1 MNKIR
6 TNSYIL
12 GKSDTVNVKSVICE
26 VKMKQ
31 ITRFKF
37 ELPSEGKI
45 FIQNEIKYLL
55 EENNAFGDISEKNY
69 YGALENLTQFGES
82 QIIEN
87 RDISSTFNAQT
98 NGDESHNM
106 DNNLNSELSPGC
118 GVQDS
123 QLENACFGTH
133 SEIGKRVFTECSS
146 AEIQEETKGNTEGR
160 QEIEQSKYKGC
171 FSKESS
177 FDIDLEISNKV
188 QITRTFNSEFKINQ
202 NEKRNSDEIN
212 SDMGPTSFSESEYV
226 PSETSS
232 LLQNE
237 ESDCE
242 STSSTI
248 KEKSDILKKQKND
261 CFVKKN
267 RASKLNLSSLHEKIE
282 EDRNKE
288 NNVEK
293 YGIAISD
300 LDNRKGDLKESFGVQ
315 DHQLENSCSFNSSLS
330 KSSIDYDLNIS
341 HESKVQKRINVQS
354 NILLGR
360 FQKDEQIINEV
371 QYDKADLLYEYR
383 GNECISFDECERADC
398 FSKKDFMFSTTKRK
412 SSEGA
417 NSSSLKTITRKTTKN
432 ESLRNKKTGSTSR
445 KSGILPIK
453 NIHSEINIEIDET
466 FTLDGRRLYDKR
478 SCCFICHAICLK
490 MARHLELKHADE
502 TAVAK
507 LLVMEKKSSQ
517 RRNGFIKLIRA
528 GNFYYNMEVLAA
540 RRGQLMLCRRPDP
553 TQKCKYT
560 DFGPCPHCLGF
571 MAKSHLARHAK
582 SCFSRTGQLTES
594 QSKNIRTESAS
605 IVTSILFN
613 GSEDFRRDILNTF
626 RDDALSGIC
635 RTDDIIIGRGILL
648 YEKHG
653 SSQNELIR
661 QTMRQLARL
670 LTCLRNRNSEYSHKN
685 LAFFL
690 DPTKF
695 DEVIDSVKE
704 LCNAHSKSHQKT
716 EYGIP
721 SLALKI
727 GHSLRKC
734 VAYLRGQA
742 LRVTHS
748 ELDKRLQSFLELLDL
763 EWDVRISS
771 NALSTLTARKIN
783 SASLLPLTSDLIKLN
798 KHIETDIKV
807 FKVLLMNNPN
817 EPTAWNRLAEATL
830 ARMILFNKRRG
841 GEMSRMTLTQYSM
854 NPNWEKESTE
864 EMLRSLTPT
873 ERNLA
878 SNMKLVQIIG
888 KKGRIVPVLMTEDMV
903 SAVNLLISTRHS
915 VGINFSNNYVFA
927 KINQHSDSYKRGPD
941 VLRNIVAQAGLEFPE
956 NVTSTKLR
964 KYTATVCQVFNLQ
977 ERELDWIARHLGHDI
992 RVHRDFYRL
1001 HESAVELT
1009 KVSRLLMAIDSGEV
1023 SKFKG
1028 RSLDQIQLKGNKNVT

>member
-1 MNKIR
+1 
-6 TNSYIL
+6 
-12 GKSDTVNVKSVICE
+12 
-26 VKMKQ
+26 MKQ

-37 ELPSEGKI
+37 ELPNEGKI
-45 FIQNEIKYLL
+45 FIQNEIKFLL
-55 EENNAFGDISEKNY
+55 EEEKNTY
-69 YGALENLTQFGES
+69 DDITEKNECRTFENSTKFGE
-82 QIIEN
+82 
-87 RDISSTFNAQT
+87 T
-98 NGDESHNM
+98 NGDEIHDM
-106 DNNLNSELSPGC
+106 DNNRSSELILGC
-118 GVQDS
+118 GVQDN
-123 QLENACFGTH
+123 QFENACIGNH
-133 SEIGKRVFTECSS
+133 SKISKREFTECFSG
-146 AEIQEETKGNTEGR
+146 EIRKEEKGNTE
-160 QEIEQSKYKGC
+160 
-171 FSKESS
+171 
-177 FDIDLEISNKV
+177 IS
-188 QITRTFNSEFKINQ
+188 TLNSEFKTNQ
-202 NEKRNSDEIN
+202 YENTKSADIISDT
-212 SDMGPTSFSESEYV
+212 GPSSFSESEYV

-232 LLQNE
+232 LLHSGESDCSTKFDCTSRTIKE
-237 ESDCE
+237 ESDI
-242 STSSTI
+242 S
-248 KEKSDILKKQKND
+248 KKKKND
-261 CFVKKN
+261 SVVEKN
-267 RASKLNLSSLHEKIE
+267 GASKINLPSLHEKTAE
-282 EDRNKE
+282 CNKQ
-288 NNVEK
+288 NSVQK
-293 YGIAISD
+293 YGVEISD
-300 LDNRKGDLKESFGVQ
+300 QDNGKGELGESFGIQ
-315 DHQLENSCSFNSSLS
+315 GNQIENMDPFNSILS
-330 KSSIDYDLNIS
+330 TSPIDYDLNIS
-341 HESKVQKRINVQS
+341 DEIKVQKRINVQS
-354 NILLGR
+354 NILLGSY
-360 FQKDEQIINEV
+360 QKNEQIKNELK
-371 QYDKADLLYEYR
+371 YDKVDSLYEYR
-383 GNECISFDECERADC
+383 SNENISSEEIQLPTSKSADYL
-398 FSKKDFMFSTTKRK
+398 SNTDSMFSTTKQK
-412 SSEGA
+412 SSKPA
-417 NSSSLKTITRKTTKN
+417 HSSSLKTSTPKTTEN
-432 ESLRNKKTGSTSR
+432 VSLKTNKTDNING
-445 KSGILPIK
+445 KSGIFPFK
-453 NIHSEINIEIDET
+453 NIQSEMNIEIDET
-466 FTLDGRRLYDKR
+466 CSLDGRRLYDKR
-478 SCCFICHAICLK
+478 SCCFICHSICLK
-490 MARHLELKHADE
+490 MARHLELKHANE
-502 TAVAK
+502 PAVAK
-507 LLVMEKKSSQ
+507 LLAMKKKSSQ
-517 RRNGFIKLIRA
+517 RRNGFIKLIRT

-540 RRGQLMLCRRPDP
+540 KRGQLMLCRRPHLK
-553 TQKCKYT
+553 QKCKYT

-571 MAKSHLARHAK
+571 MAKSHLVRHAK
-582 SCFSRTGQLTES
+582 SCFSRTSHLTES

-613 GSEDFRRDILNTF
+613 GREDFRKDILNKF

-635 RTDDIIIGRGILL
+635 RTDDVIIGRGILL

-670 LTCLRNRNSEYSHKN
+670 LTCLRNRNSEYRQKN
-685 LAFFL
+685 LAFFI

-695 DEVIDSVKE
+695 DDVIDSVKE

-742 LRVTHS
+742 LRITHS
-748 ELDKRLQSFLELLDL
+748 ELDKKLQSFLELLDL
-763 EWDVRISS
+763 EWEVRISS
-771 NALSTLTARKIN
+771 NALSTLMTRKIN

-798 KHIETDIKV
+798 KHIETDIKI
-807 FKVLLMNNPN
+807 FKVLLLNNPN
-817 EPTAWNRLAEATL
+817 EATAWNRLAEATL

-878 SNMKLVQIIG
+878 NNMKLVQIIG

-915 VGINFSNNYVFA
+915 VGISFSNNYVFA

-956 NVTSTKLR
+956 TVTSTKLR

-1023 SKFKG
+1023 STFKG
-1028 RSLDQIQLKGNKNVT
+1028 KSLDQIQLEGNKNIT